1 MYYNNNLSNKVNL
14 TGLSHAQE
22 LDNDTQCNLSN
33 YLSSVLT
40 GQPIQ
45 FTGIITNVK
54 DSSNGVNKEFTLLYA
69 FSGIRKTLSLT
80 FRKLYCVTRTEN
92 INNMYK
98 EIYAKDE
105 EIKYNKIKCMVSVKG
120 VMKTLKNGNPIFVVI
135 SMTHCIPDIDK
146 YAYSGI
152 PVNELINYKAIM
164 EKSID
169 RFNINSEFTYSSY
182 DEIPEIIKEYSDYG
196 EKYIKKINKGKY
208 NKAMEIQIEQLDNTF
223 KYLEVKCENMSISAD
238 KIRLILEDIAM
249 MHTTIQSEY
258 HDQLGVL
265 YDCNCLYAMNEVA
278 FTIERLIANTKTVDA
293 KDIIVLI
300 MVYFK
305 QFYADYLRTLTIP
318 SDQIFYYRK
327 YDTTIIELLEIL
339 DFNINCVT
347 RTVNDIS
354 HYIFKT
360 THNI

>member
-54 DSSNGVNKEFTLLYA
+54 NNGNGINKEFTLLYA

-105 EIKYNKIKCMVSVKG
+105 EIDYNKIKCMISVTG
-120 VMKTLKNGNPIFVVI
+120 IMKMLKNGKPIFVVI
-135 SMTHCIPDIDK
+135 SMAHCIPDVDR
-146 YAYSGI
+146 YVYSGI
-152 PVNELINYKAIM
+152 PVNEIVHYKAVV
-164 EKSID
+164 EKPIDCYNISSDSIY
-169 RFNINSEFTYSSY
+169 SEY
-182 DEIPEIIKEYSDYG
+182 DDIPEIVKEYSDYE

-208 NKAMEIQIEQLDNTF
+208 NKAMETQMSQLDNTF
-223 KYLEVKCENMSISAD
+223 KYIDAKRGKLSISAD

-278 FTIERLIANTKTVDA
+278 FAIERLIANTKTVDA
-293 KDIIVLI
+293 KDIIILI

-305 QFYADYLRTLTIP
+305 QFYAEYLRRLSLP
-318 SDQIFYYRK
+318 NDQVFYYRK
-327 YDTTIIELLEIL
+327 YDKTVDEIL
-339 DFNINCVT
+339 EELGFNTNNVI
-347 RTVNDIS
+347 RTMDDITQ
-354 HYIFKT
+354 YVFKV